1 MENLTHGI
9 CHLDADCF
17 YASVETIYAPEKLG
31 KPFAVVSHVGGI
43 VLSSSYEARKF
54 KVKVG
59 TPTWEAE
66 TLCPGITFESA
77 NFPRY
82 VKHSLQ
88 MMEMLRTFTP
98 DVEEYS
104 IDEAFFDLTSVQEYF
119 KCSYEEIAR
128 NIQKKIWNELH
139 LPVSIGVSF
148 NKTLA
153 KLASDFH
160 KPKGITVVT
169 EENRNDFLSQCKLDD
184 VAGIGYHNTQR
195 LLGNGI
201 TTLHEF
207 IAEQTSHIK
216 KILGI
221 NGVRLQL
228 ELRGGQAISLETQK
242 NKPKSISRSR
252 TFRQITKDFDFLLAE
267 LMLHLQEVAMR
278 LRSHHL
284 SAKHLSIFIR
294 KQEEYRYA
302 SETIALEDY
311 SDDTMMFAIHIEPL
325 LKKIF
330 KPKTTYRASGVVLSD
345 FVETLSVTKNL
356 FSSKQELKGQHLGE
370 AIDTINKKFGKR
382 SLVVGSSVLLHQQE
396 EERVEQKEAEISY
409 RGRFISL

>member
-1 MENLTHGI
+1 MENLPHAI

-17 YASVETIYAPEKLG
+17 YASVETIYAPEKRG
-31 KPFAVVSHVGGI
+31 KPFAVISHVGGI

-54 KVKVG
+54 GVKVG

-66 TLCPGITFESA
+66 EKCKGITFEPA

-104 IDEAFFDLTSVQEYF
+104 IDEAFFDLTSVQKYF
-119 KCSYEEIAR
+119 KQSYEEIAR
-128 NIQKKIWNELH
+128 TIQEKIWNELQ
-139 LPVSIGVSF
+139 LPTSIGVSI

-153 KLASDFH
+153 KLCSDFH

-169 EENRNDFLSQCKLDD
+169 EENRNDFLTKVKLDD

-201 TTLHEF
+201 TTLTEF
-207 IAEQTSHIK
+207 VSVPTSRIK
-216 KILGI
+216 KILGV
-221 NGVRLQL
+221 NGERLQM
-228 ELRGGQAISLETQK
+228 ELRGVQAITLETEK
-242 NKPKSISRSR
+242 KKPKSISRSR
-252 TFRQITKDFDFLLAE
+252 TFFKLTEEFDFLLAE
-267 LMLHLQEVAMR
+267 LMIHLQEVMMR
-278 LRSHHL
+278 LRSHRL

-302 SETIALEDY
+302 STMLSLENY
-311 SDDTMMFAIHIEPL
+311 SDDTIIFTSYLEPM
-325 LKKIF
+325 LKSIYEPKIA
-330 KPKTTYRASGVVLSD
+330 YRASGIAIGELVDSN
-345 FVETLSVTKNL
+345 SVSENMFTSKKEHKRHNL
-356 FSSKQELKGQHLGE
+356 GA
-370 AIDTINKKFGKR
+370 AIDELNKKFGKR
-382 SLVVGSSVLLHQQE
+382 TLFVGSSVLLHKQE